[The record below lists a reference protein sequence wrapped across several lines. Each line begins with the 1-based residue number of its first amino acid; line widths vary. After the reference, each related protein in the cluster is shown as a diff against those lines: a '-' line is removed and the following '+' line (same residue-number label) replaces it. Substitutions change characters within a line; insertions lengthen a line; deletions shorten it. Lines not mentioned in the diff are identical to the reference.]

1 MQSHAIQDQLCKIAP
16 SHIIR
21 GPVTL
26 GGRGG
31 TRAWDNAILH
41 FGKLRF
47 SMHYCGL
54 MFSCAFVLHFFF
66 CAALWSLD
74 CTNEFLI

>member
-1 MQSHAIQDQLCKIAP
+1 MQSHAIQDQSCKIAP

-26 GGRGG
+26 GGGG
-31 TRAWDNAILH
+31 AQGLWDNAILH

-54 MFSCAFVLHFFF
+54 MFSCAFVLHFF
-66 CAALWSLD
+66 CARSLD